1 MGEGSRMDAEESGH
15 EMTRGEKLDMMK
27 RAQSEEE
34 EEG

>member
-1 MGEGSRMDAEESGH
+1 MDAEESVH
-15 EMTRGEKLDMMK
+15 DMTRSEKLDRMK